1 MLRRTARQFLVDSSS
16 TKLGTS
22 GFNRA
27 VLLALGVLERDL
39 ENDEGLR
46 GVAVSKW
53 SEVPFGPSVDLGLVA
68 GRVAARIHRLSSNVA
83 PRCLLECLEGC
94 NRAPQFGID
103 LRRFTTCWDRELSAE
118 VKSFVADKKVRPEVF
133 RGVLAFLSG
142 QDRPA
147 AVEVFERLR
156 ARRNATSTQLDDWGQ
171 ALVVVG
177 LLLPEVGWAWAWPKL
192 SRCHLKKAQS
202 ILLALAR
209 GNPKR
214 VKGLSVVNW

>member
-1 MLRRTARQFLVDSSS
+1 MVGGAIRSIRRLRPGCRKGSGTHSS
-16 TKLGTS
+16 TFIECGT
-22 GFNRA
+22 
-27 VLLALGVLERDL
+27 
-39 ENDEGLR
+39 
-46 GVAVSKW
+46 
-53 SEVPFGPSVDLGLVA
+53 
-68 GRVAARIHRLSSNVA
+68 
-83 PRCLLECLEGC
+83 RCLLECLEGC

-118 VKSFVADKKVRPEVF
+118 VKSFVADRKVRPEVF

-156 ARRNATSTQLDDWGQ
+156 ARRNATSTQLDDWDQ

-177 LLLPEVGWAWAWPKL
+177 LLLPEVGWAWAWAWPKL

-202 ILLALAR
+202 ILLALSNDFASTAQPFSQCFR
-209 GNPKR
+209 
-214 VKGLSVVNW
+214 